1 MPNPSNPRRL
11 PGIVLVSVLIAALAG
26 CATSPTGRN
35 QLLVYPADQL
45 DAMGIQAFEEMRS
58 QLTVEED
65 PEINAYVRCV
75 ATAITDELSD
85 KNTNWEVV
93 VFTDDNPNA
102 FALPGGKMGVYTGM
116 LKVAENQDQ
125 LAAVLGHEVGHVLA
139 QHGNERMS
147 QQQITNVA
155 LAAAAGSGYVDS
167 VSMQA
172 LGLGAQIGI
181 LLPYSRSHE
190 SEADIIGLD
199 LMAEA
204 GFDPRESVQL
214 WKNMEKAGG
223 GAPPEFLSTHP
234 ASTTRI
240 DDLIGKMAD
249 ALHTYNDA
257 RAKGKKPECK

>member
-1 MPNPSNPRRL
+1 
-11 PGIVLVSVLIAALAG
+11 
-26 CATSPTGRN
+26 
-35 QLLVYPADQL
+35 
-45 DAMGIQAFEEMRS
+45 
-58 QLTVEED
+58 
-65 PEINAYVRCV
+65 
-75 ATAITDELSD
+75 
-85 KNTNWEVV
+85 
-93 VFTDDNPNA
+93 
-102 FALPGGKMGVYTGM
+102 
-116 LKVAENQDQ
+116 
-125 LAAVLGHEVGHVLA
+125 
-139 QHGNERMS
+139 
-147 QQQITNVA
+147 
-155 LAAAAGSGYVDS
+155 
-167 VSMQA
+167 MQP

-190 SEADIIGLD
+190 SEADIIGVD